1 MTSPALIAKEGDIL
15 LIKTN
20 HFVSRLI
27 RFGQR
32 GYGREA
38 ASWNHCGVCI
48 GNFEIVEALTGGV
61 VRSPIDKYPTADVRV
76 LKAISFP
83 DDGKFTTAGDMSM
96 RANSIAFAL
105 SCIGEKYGYAT
116 IAAIALKVLCRGK
129 WNFGVQGTSIC
140 SGLAARCLE
149 RLGYNFQPYDPSEL
163 TPAYLFTVL
172 S

>member
-32 GYGREA
+32 GYGKEA

-61 VRSPIDKYPTADVRV
+61 VRSPINKYSTSDVRV
-76 LKAISFP
+76 LSSLKSSLRP
-83 DDGKFTTAGDMSM
+83 TACDELL
-96 RANSIAFAL
+96 RANAVSFAL